1 MYAWLN
7 MPCTCTGFS
16 SVSVA
21 LMAAASLAETG
32 CTASAAVGWWATGGR
47 GICGTCSIGLGGARG
62 AAAAAAAAAA
72 LDLGGAGEREWAAG
86 ADTGAG
92 TVMGADMDV
101 AVVGG
106 GRELASAA
114 AAAAERA
121 TALIDDVFDEAAVV
135 RHGGSQ

>member
-1 MYAWLN
+1 
-7 MPCTCTGFS
+7 
-16 SVSVA
+16 
-21 LMAAASLAETG
+21 MAAASLADTG
-32 CTASAAVGWWATGGR
+32 CTARAAAVGWWATGGR

-62 AAAAAAAAAA
+62 AAAAAAA

-114 AAAAERA
+114 AAAERA
-121 TALIDDVFDEAAVV
+121 MALIDDVFDEAAVV